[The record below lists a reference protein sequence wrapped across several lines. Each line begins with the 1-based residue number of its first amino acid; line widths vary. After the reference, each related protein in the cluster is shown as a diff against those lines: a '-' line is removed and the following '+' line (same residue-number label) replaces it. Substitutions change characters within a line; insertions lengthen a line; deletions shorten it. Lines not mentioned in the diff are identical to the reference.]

1 MAVAFVVT
9 TTALAGLRCARDCF
23 ACPVYLAAAECCGAR
38 SFCGWVGENELDVPV
53 ALLKTHTQSL
63 RREPVAIACNH
74 NAEPY
79 LSVGTSLPTCS
90 IAATLLENDA
100 AYTGPALK
108 CDFGR
113 RIQPGNAS
121 VAACDETIRAW
132 AASFGVTAEPT
143 PEPTPAPTRSPSL
156 VPTPGTFEP
165 TESLPPRT
173 STSTLPASVSAT
185 AITEPAETGTDTTR
199 QVGALTWVM
208 LAALI
213 VCILLNVGF
222 AIMLASKRVAPL
234 PNEPEPED
242 EDWEM
247 PSSFSNPSYEPP
259 RDAVYNDTMPQA
271 PVYEVPSEIG
281 NEQSGAIYDPAT
293 GVIYDPATLDSSSTN
308 SAC

>member
-1 MAVAFVVT
+1 MAVAFIVS

-38 SFCGWVGENELDVPV
+38 SFCGWVGENEVNIPV
-53 ALLKTHTQSL
+53 ALLKTHAQTL
-63 RREPVAIACNH
+63 RKEPVAIACNH

-90 IAATLLENDA
+90 IAATMLENDA

-121 VAACDETIRAW
+121 VAACEETTRAW
-132 AASFGVTAEPT
+132 AASFGITAKPT
-143 PEPTPAPTRSPSL
+143 PMPSAPPTRGPSL
-156 VPTPGTFEP
+156 VPTTGTAEP

-173 STSTLPASVSAT
+173 STSTLPVTAT
-185 AITEPAETGTDTTR
+185 VIPRPVETEAGAKHH
-199 QVGALTWVM
+199 VGVWTWVM
-208 LAALI
+208 LAAL
-213 VCILLNVGF
+213 VMCILLNVGL
-222 AIMLASKRVAPL
+222 AIALASKRAAPL
-234 PNEPEPED
+234 PDVPEQE
-242 EDWEM
+242 EAGWEM

-259 RDAVYNDTMPQA
+259 RDAVYNDTMPPA
-271 PVYEVPSEIG
+271 PVYEIPSEAG
-281 NEQSGAIYDPAT
+281 DGHPEA
-293 GVIYDPATLDSSSTN
+293 IYDPATLDSSSTN